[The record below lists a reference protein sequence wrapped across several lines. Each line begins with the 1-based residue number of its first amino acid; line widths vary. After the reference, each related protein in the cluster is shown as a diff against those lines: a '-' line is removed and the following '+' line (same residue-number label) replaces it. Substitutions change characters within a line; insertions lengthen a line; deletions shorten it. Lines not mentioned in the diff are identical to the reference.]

1 MFFLQLATQLKNVI
15 SKECLTCEETFI
27 VKFNKDVCLAI
38 CQFYSS
44 KKVELLLMLYDAM

>member
-1 MFFLQLATQLKNVI
+1 MFFLQLATQLENVI

-38 CQFYSS
+38 CQLSNKALNKFAT
-44 KKVELLLMLYDAM
+44 LY